1 MVIGLFIYFFVP
13 ETKGYTLEETAV
25 LYDGVEALLELQRTA
40 EEQVILDK
48 VRDHRR
54 DCQAR
59 AWRRTGRVGGY
70 QGFAHPHG
78 DYSGGKT
85 VCPWFDS
92 CIRMVESRRSRSS
105 VLKHAP

>member
-48 VRDHRR
+48 VRTIDEIAKHEPGDVPADLEDTKDLPIHTESTQVERLS
-54 DCQAR
+54 AR
-59 AWRRTGRVGGY
+59 GPTAV
-70 QGFAHPHG
+70 
-78 DYSGGKT
+78 
-85 VCPWFDS
+85 
-92 CIRMVESRRSRSS
+92 
-105 VLKHAP
+105 